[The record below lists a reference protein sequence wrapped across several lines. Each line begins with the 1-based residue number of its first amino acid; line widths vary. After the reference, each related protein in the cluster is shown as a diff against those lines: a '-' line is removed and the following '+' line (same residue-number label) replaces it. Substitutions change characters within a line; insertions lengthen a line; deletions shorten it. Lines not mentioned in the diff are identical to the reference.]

1 MSATTPAVGEEP
13 LPDGERWATMG
24 AAIKERRHALSLTL
38 VAVADRSGLSQPFL
52 SQVENGRARPSMG
65 SLYRIA
71 TALGTTPQALFAGAS
86 ATAPALARAA
96 DASVPAIATDGE
108 SLRRL
113 LLPGDAPFHVVELVG
128 LATEFLEPWHHDGF
142 EALYVLAGPIDVE
155 IDGVVTSLAT
165 GDFLSYPSQLPH
177 RYRSHLGPEA
187 RVLLI
192 ETQHDA
198 AQRGTHSHRD
208 AP

>member
-1 MSATTPAVGEEP
+1 MSVVEEP
-13 LPDGERWATMG
+13 HDPDDGRWAAMG
-24 AAIKERRHALSLTL
+24 AAIKERRLALSMTL
-38 VAVADRSGLSQPFL
+38 VGVADRSGLSQPFL
-52 SQVENGRARPSMG
+52 SQVENGRAKPSMG

-71 TALGTTPQALFAGAS
+71 TALGTTPQALFGGAS
-86 ATAPALARAA
+86 AAAPALARAA
-96 DASVPAIATDGE
+96 DTAVPTIATDGE

-155 IDGVVTSLAT
+155 IDAVVTTLAT
-165 GDFLSYPSQLPH
+165 GDFLSYPAKLPH
-177 RYRSHLGPEA
+177 RYRSALGPQA
-187 RVLLI
+187 RVLLV

-198 AQRGTHSHRD
+198 AQQGTHSHTVE
-208 AP
+208 P